1 MYCLVMAYLSMVITG
16 KCIQE
21 CEWCW
26 NNATSACSYPEEPI
40 YSELVFKSQTEL
52 DQTEQFPGQV
62 FMPRSGSI
70 SLISPLI
77 NPSGCTYV
85 LLCAV
90 HKRLVLVPEPPGP
103 PGALPLPM
111 RCKPPYPSPPS
122 YSSPPAYPDFQLYDW
137 DLVQTRQNNN
147 LSSDSDYFSSSTYR
161 ANDNYKG
168 KYYSPHYPSS
178 GTDKAWHHD
187 VPGLT
192 RQPVPCRFLS
202 STTAAIIFKCECRE
216 LELKTRQ

>member
-1 MYCLVMAYLSMVITG
+1 M
-16 KCIQE
+16 
-21 CEWCW
+21 
-26 NNATSACSYPEEPI
+26 
-40 YSELVFKSQTEL
+40 
-52 DQTEQFPGQV
+52 
-62 FMPRSGSI
+62 
-70 SLISPLI
+70 
-77 NPSGCTYV
+77 NP
-85 LLCAV
+85 
-90 HKRLVLVPEPPGP
+90 PQP
-103 PGALPLPM
+103 LPLPM

-137 DLVQTRQNNN
+137 DLAQHRQSQNNN

-178 GTDKAWHHD
+178 RTDLVCHHM
-187 VPGLT
+187 PALN

-202 STTAAIIFKCECRE
+202 STSAAIIFKCECRE